1 MGNIVGGIIGGI
13 AGKLIG
19 GKKAKGLRK
28 AGERAAG
35 VFDPFLEPGATANTA
50 ALQALGQG
58 GPGTQDAQFQN
69 FLNSTGFREQLRA
82 GSEAITGNQAARGL
96 LNSGA
101 TLKRLNR
108 FGQDLGQQSFQNF
121 FNNLS
126 SIAGRGLT
134 AAGGAAGVLAPS
146 GAAAAGAE
154 AGGNQALVAGLGQA
168 GQGIFKKLGI

>member
-1 MGNIVGGIIGGI
+1 MGNIIGGIIGGI
-13 AGKLIG
+13 AGKIAA
-19 GKKAKGLRK
+19 GKQAKGLRK

-35 VFDPFLEPGATANTA
+35 VLDPFSEAGVTANTA

-58 GPGTQDAQFQN
+58 GPGTQDVQFQN

-82 GSEAITGNQAARGL
+82 GSEAITGNQAAAGL

-101 TLKRLNR
+101 TLKRLTR

-121 FNNLS
+121 FGNLS

-134 AAGGAAGVLAPS
+134 AAGGQAGILSGS
-146 GAAAAGAE
+146 GAAAADAAATGNE
-154 AGGNQALVAGLGQA
+154 ALITGFGRAGTGILG
-168 GQGIFKKLGI
+168 KLGL